1 MKVRAQK
8 QDVAVLAISAAVIAV
23 VAVASPLI
31 LHASISRSAVAY
43 GDELNARSNE
53 ACSAYADALAQKS
66 YMADNG
72 GEDTVLKPGD
82 AGDVTGQAA
91 VVPVQGDAS
100 AIAIADS
107 VSSAGL
113 DPANV
118 VQDAD
123 GTYVYV
129 IQPGDT
135 LTDISRAFGYSVDDI
150 ANKNGIRDVNLIYA
164 NSSLRIPNE

>member
-1 MKVRAQK
+1 MHVC
-8 QDVAVLAISAAVIAV
+8 ISICF
-23 VAVASPLI
+23 LT
-31 LHASISRSAVAY
+31 SIIIVSA
-43 GDELNARSNE
+43 
-53 ACSAYADALAQKS
+53 
-66 YMADNG
+66 
-72 GEDTVLKPGD
+72 
-82 AGDVTGQAA
+82 
-91 VVPVQGDAS
+91 
-100 AIAIADS
+100 
-107 VSSAGL
+107 AGL